1 MNEAGALRA
10 RDAEMK
16 TTTSPTPTD
25 KPARVGTAAG
35 ASEGIAVSLP
45 ARLPWARVRLGL
57 SFFLTAAGVAWIVR
71 LLFSR
76 DMAAT
81 VWTFEFMLGVAAIVA
96 AGWDALC
103 RHRYWTVPMRDL
115 AAQTRQVMQGEAP
128 IESLGHIR
136 GGVEPIVPVVQTLL
150 RELRQQEV
158 VIAELNFEMQQ
169 KVASRTDALERV
181 IGSLRQQATRDVLT
195 GLFNRRFLD
204 QYLPQAVAR
213 AKQVRADLCLLM
225 IDVDN
230 FKLLNDTRGHAAGDD
245 LLRAIGQLIRSAV
258 RGEDVAFRCGG
269 DEFVLLLPG
278 YDLKAGRALG
288 ERLIMLVDALGKTIK
303 VPLAPRLSIGLSTI
317 GTLGGGD
324 VTHQTLLTEADK
336 SLYDMK
342 QQRHA
347 NDPDHTIHARGRNR
361 PAA

>member
-1 MNEAGALRA
+1 MKTPTQTTTTPPPTAERLRTSSEIAEVPCETSKRVAIALLPTPAWAAGRIVLTILLAVAGLAWVLRLLLS
-10 RDAEMK
+10 RDA
-16 TTTSPTPTD
+16 
-25 KPARVGTAAG
+25 AG
-35 ASEGIAVSLP
+35 G
-45 ARLPWARVRLGL
+45 
-57 SFFLTAAGVAWIVR
+57 AWTIQ
-71 LLFSR
+71 
-76 DMAAT
+76 
-81 VWTFEFMLGVAAIVA
+81 FMLAFAAILA
-96 AGWDALC
+96 AGWDAFY
-103 RHRYWTVPMRDL
+103 RYRSWTLPMRRL
-115 AAQTRQVMQGEAP
+115 VELTRQALDGEAP
-128 IESLGHIR
+128 IDALSSVR
-136 GGVEPIVPVVQTLL
+136 GGVEPLVPLVQSLL

-204 QYLPQAVAR
+204 QYLPQAVVR

-225 IDVDN
+225 VDVDN
-230 FKLLNDTRGHAAGDD
+230 FKLLNDTLGHAAGDD

-278 YDLKAGRALG
+278 YDQKAGRALG
-288 ERLIMLVDALGKTIK
+288 DRLIMLVDALGKTIR
-303 VPLAPRLSIGLSTI
+303 VPLAPRLSIGVATIRTLS
-317 GTLGGGD
+317 GD
-324 VTHQTLLTEADK
+324 VTHQALLTEADK

-342 QQRHA
+342 QERHA
-347 NDPDHTIHARGRNR
+347 NNPDHAAHARNRNR

>member
-1 MNEAGALRA
+1 M
-10 RDAEMK
+10 M
-16 TTTSPTPTD
+16 TTTSPTPPSSTT
-25 KPARVGTAAG
+25 PARPAAATADTIDELPFGRKSLTSSLWVRARVAMTVLFALAGIAWLLSLLLSHDAAG
-35 ASEGIAVSLP
+35 AS
-45 ARLPWARVRLGL
+45 
-57 SFFLTAAGVAWIVR
+57 
-71 LLFSR
+71 
-76 DMAAT
+76 
-81 VWTFEFMLGVAAIVA
+81 WTIQFMLACAAILT
-96 AGWDALC
+96 AGWDSFY
-103 RHRYWTVPMRDL
+103 RHRFWTVPMRDL
-115 AAQTRQVMQGEAP
+115 SVLTRQVMQGEAP
-128 IESLGHIR
+128 IESLGNIR
-136 GGVEPIVPVVQTLL
+136 GGVEAIVPVVQSLL
-150 RELRQQEV
+150 RELRQQEA

-230 FKLLNDTRGHAAGDD
+230 FKLLNDTLGHAAGDD

-278 YDLKAGRALG
+278 YDQKAGRALG
-288 ERLIMLVDALGKTIK
+288 DRLIMLVDALAKTIK

-317 GTLGGGD
+317 GTLGGD
-324 VTHQTLLTEADK
+324 VTHQALLTEADK

-347 NDPDHTIHARGRNR
+347 NDPGHTTHLRGRNR